1 MGPAAH
7 GDIAV
12 VGHRDLTD
20 GSLRWVESAVRT
32 RLARHSARA
41 TAMVR
46 AGAGTPLA
54 SGRAARA
61 SGCPLAVVIPTVI
74 GVPAL
79 PPPQDRPAT
88 GELLTLADQVR
99 LLDYDPTDRDAC
111 VVADERLVAAG
122 SLLLAVWDG
131 SPSDGRDATAHLV
144 TYARARGI
152 PVEVLWPEGAA
163 RDRTPR
169 DRTSHARTP
178 RDRTSHA
185 RTSF

>member
-1 MGPAAH
+1 MGPTAH

-12 VGHRDLTD
+12 VGHHDLTE
-20 GSLRWVESAVRT
+20 GSLRLVESAVRT
-32 RLARHSARA
+32 RLARLAGRAR
-41 TAMVR
+41 AMVR
-46 AGAGTPLA
+46 AAAGTALA

-61 SGCPLAVVIPTVI
+61 SGLPLAVVIPTSI

-99 LLDYDPTDRDAC
+99 LLDYDPTDRDSC
-111 VVADERLVAAG
+111 VGADERLVAAG

-131 SPSDGRDATAHLV
+131 SPTDGRDATAHLV

-163 RDRTPR
+163 RDRGPR
-169 DRTSHARTP
+169 PRIAR
-178 RDRTSHA
+178 A
-185 RTSF
+185 RAPF

>member
-1 MGPAAH
+1 MGPTAH

-12 VGHRDLTD
+12 VGHHDLTD
-20 GSLRWVESAVRT
+20 GSLRLVESAVRD
-32 RLARHSARA
+32 RLARYAEGAR
-41 TAMVR
+41 AMVR
-46 AGAGTPLA
+46 AAAGTALA

-61 SGCPLAVVIPTVI
+61 SGRPLAVVIPTSI

-79 PPPQDRPAT
+79 PPPRDRPAT

-99 LLDYDPTDRDAC
+99 LLDYDPTDRDSC
-111 VVADERLVAAG
+111 VGADERLVGAG
-122 SLLLAVWDG
+122 TLLLAVWDG

-163 RDRTPR
+163 RVRAPR
-169 DRTSHARTP
+169 PRIPHARTP
-178 RDRTSHA
+178 V
-185 RTSF
+185 

>member
-1 MGPAAH
+1 MRPTAH

-12 VGHRDLTD
+12 VGHHDLTD
-20 GSLRWVESAVRT
+20 GSLWLVESAVRT
-32 RLARHSARA
+32 RLARLAGRAR
-41 TAMVR
+41 AMVR
-46 AGAGTPLA
+46 AAAGTALA

-61 SGCPLAVVIPTVI
+61 SGLPLAVVIPTSI

-99 LLDYDPTDRDAC
+99 LLDYDPTDRDSC
-111 VVADERLVAAG
+111 VGADERLVAAG

-131 SPSDGRDATAHLV
+131 SRTDGRDATAHLV

-163 RDRTPR
+163 RDRGPR
-169 DRTSHARTP
+169 PRIPRARAP
-178 RDRTSHA
+178 
-185 RTSF
+185 F